1 MVRIF
6 YREGLELKKETSL
19 EEIGIRKDMIWVD
32 LQNATEGEKTW
43 IEKKF
48 GLQMQDQK
56 EVSEIES
63 SSRYR
68 EKNGA
73 IIANSNF
80 LKLNLQKDDEG
91 YPVAFQLKNNILFS
105 FRIGNSETFA
115 ETVRK
120 MKVSEKTFLSG
131 ADILLW
137 LFETQ
142 IDYKADLLE
151 SISRNITEVYQNL
164 MSERAI
170 DTDGIL
176 KIIRLQEETLTLGY
190 GISDKKKV
198 LASILNSHLFPEDRK
213 PRLENILEDISS
225 LLEFIPLE
233 MERMGNLQQTQK
245 NLSLQEQKKIIHVSM
260 VYATGILLAI
270 LIADIFSMN
279 LPNIPIP
286 GLASSF
292 GFWLCIGLISLSSIG
307 IAIHLRNKKWT

>member
-1 MVRIF
+1 M
-6 YREGLELKKETSL
+6 
-19 EEIGIRKDMIWVD
+19 
-32 LQNATEGEKTW
+32 
-43 IEKKF
+43 
-48 GLQMQDQK
+48 
-56 EVSEIES
+56 
-63 SSRYR
+63 
-68 EKNGA
+68 
-73 IIANSNF
+73 
-80 LKLNLQKDDEG
+80 
-91 YPVAFQLKNNILFS
+91 
-105 FRIGNSETFA
+105 
-115 ETVRK
+115 K
-120 MKVSEKTFLSG
+120 MSEKSFLSG
-131 ADILLW
+131 ADVLLW

-142 IDYKADLLE
+142 IGYNADLLE
-151 SISRNITEVYQNL
+151 SISRNITQVFQNL
-164 MSERAI
+164 MSERSI

-176 KIIRLQEETLTLGY
+176 TIINLQEKTLTLKES
-190 GISDKKKV
+190 ITDKKRV
-198 LASILNSHLFPEDRK
+198 LSSFKNSGLFPQDRK

-225 LLEFIPLE
+225 LLEFIPME